1 MCSFSPGGSSS
12 PRRWVGKSRLA
23 GYPGPHRCRWGKGP
37 ARKERSHCPNTAM
50 AASSGGAN
58 VSAFPPSPEEG
69 GKERQGEKK
78 LNIKCR
84 EFLPLASNFLLIY
97 VESMVPC
104 SHMDGRLPA
113 IISVNRFV
121 SSIFSCSILLLGN
134 VHISMAYT

>member
-1 MCSFSPGGSSS
+1 MERG
-12 PRRWVGKSRLA
+12 A
-23 GYPGPHRCRWGKGP
+23 GE
-37 ARKERSHCPNTAM
+37 ERADLLPNAAM
-50 AASSGGAN
+50 AVGSGGAN
-58 VSAFPPSPEEG
+58 VSALPPSPVCV
-69 GKERQGEKK
+69 GKKK
-78 LNIKCR
+78 KKDKGKKRLNIKCR
-84 EFLPLASNFLLIY
+84 EFLPLASNFQLIY

>member
-1 MCSFSPGGSSS
+1 MGRGAGEERADPLPNAAVAVGS
-12 PRRWVGKSRLA
+12 
-23 GYPGPHRCRWGKGP
+23 
-37 ARKERSHCPNTAM
+37 RS
-50 AASSGGAN
+50 AS
-58 VSAFPPSPEEG
+58 VSAFPPSPVCGEKKKDKG
-69 GKERQGEKK
+69 GKE
-78 LNIKCR
+78 LNIKCC
-84 EFLPLASNFLLIY
+84 EFLPLASNFQLIY